1 MDLEELKTTE
11 LYQLYEKGLNY
22 MRMMNVFR
30 DTDINYRM
38 YNGNQWEG
46 AKIEGIEQAQ
56 YNFIET
62 IVNYKI
68 SVIHNN
74 EWAVHFSSDNY
85 ESKEY
90 RKTADKTCKML
101 DKKASKVWE
110 NDKMNIKVREATY
123 DSAINDEGVIY
134 VDYNKETQDPIN
146 EVLNKNDVQYGN
158 EQNPDIQTQ
167 PYIIISQRVPVS
179 RVIEIAKENEVPE
192 SDLNLIIGDTDTNE
206 QAGEDAK
213 LEKDDMCTVITKMWK
228 ENGTVWFEK
237 GTKYLTIKEPTDSGL
252 HLYPIAH
259 FNWKRKKGSARG
271 EGDLRYLIPNQ
282 LELNKTLARM
292 LLSIKQCAYSQ
303 KVANVSKIANPS
315 ALNQVGGIIKTKDG
329 MTVDDVSKIFT
340 YIQPSSMSTDVS
352 KLMSDLISIT
362 RDLKNA
368 GDIATGG
375 VNPEDASGKAILA
388 VQQASQQPL
397 NEQLISLKQFIEDI
411 ARIWLDMWTVYSE
424 EGMKLEEEIT
434 DPNTNEKYYELID
447 VPATVF
453 ESLKGVVK
461 VDITPK
467 SPYDKYARELSL
479 ENLLKAGY
487 FNAQRVKELRYY
499 AEALPDDSV
508 MPKQD
513 ILEICDK
520 IEAEQRKIAMID
532 AQAKIMQQRANQFL
546 MEDPEAQAQ
555 QVIDAQQQ
563 VAQQVPQENIDEEV
577 PVEM

>member
-1 MDLEELKTTE
+1 MDIEELKSTE
-11 LYQLYEKGLNY
+11 LYQLYEHGLNY
-22 MRMMNVFR
+22 MRMINVFR

-74 EWAVHFSSDNY
+74 QWAIHFSSENFETRDF
-85 ESKEY
+85 
-90 RKTADKTCKML
+90 RKTADKVCKLL

-110 NDKMNIKVREATY
+110 FEKMDVKLREASY
-123 DSAINDEGVIY
+123 DSAINDEGIIY
-134 VDYNKETQDPIN
+134 IHYDAEKNEPIS

-158 EQNPDIQTQ
+158 EQSEDIQTQ
-167 PYIIISQRVPVS
+167 PYIIVSQRIPVLNAIEYARNEGVPD
-179 RVIEIAKENEVPE
+179 

-206 QAGEDAK
+206 QAGESAK
-213 LEKDDMCTVITKMWK
+213 LEKDNMCTIITKMWK
-228 ENGTVWFEK
+228 EKTGTVWFQK
-237 GTKYLTIKEPTDSGL
+237 GTKYLDIKKPTDSGL
-252 HLYPIAH
+252 TLYPIAH
-259 FNWKRKKGSARG
+259 LCWKHKKGSARG
-271 EGDLRYLIPNQ
+271 EGEVRYLIPNQ

-292 LLSIKQCAYSQ
+292 LLSIKQCAYAQ
-303 KVANVSKIANPS
+303 KVANTSKIANPS
-315 ALNQVGGIIKTKDG
+315 ALNQVGGLIKTKDG

-340 YIQPSSMSTDVS
+340 YIQPASMSTDVS
-352 KLMSDLISIT
+352 KLMEDLISIT
-362 RDLKNA
+362 RELKSA

-397 NEQLISLKQFIEDI
+397 NEQLISLKQFVEDI
-411 ARIWLDMWTVYSE
+411 ARIWLEMWTVYTE
-424 EGMKLEEEIT
+424 DGMKLEEEII
-434 DPNTNEKYYELID
+434 DPNTNEKYYELVDI
-447 VPATVF
+447 PGTVF
-453 ESLKGVVK
+453 ENLKGVVK

-467 SPYDKYARELSL
+467 SPYDKFARELSL

-513 ILEICDK
+513 ILDICDK
-520 IEAEQRKIAMID
+520 IEEEQRKIAMID
-532 AQAKIMQQRANQFL
+532 AQAKMMQQRANRFL

-555 QVIDAQQQ
+555 ELIDAQMRLEGQQ
-563 VAQQVPQENIDEEV
+563 NPDEEV
-577 PVEM
+577 PMDM